1 MYSGQFI
8 YNIGVI
14 QTDKQNV
21 NVCAHSVKEAK
32 EIYAKFNGIIVSP
45 YIKNKKHNVHSLN
58 DRRFYIDSYTDPE
71 TWKKKYGEV
80 PGLNSSG
87 IHSGKE

>member
-32 EIYAKFNGIIVSP
+32 EIYAKFHGIIVSP

-71 TWKKKYGEV
+71 TWRK
-80 PGLNSSG
+80 
-87 IHSGKE
+87 HGKRNTAMFQD